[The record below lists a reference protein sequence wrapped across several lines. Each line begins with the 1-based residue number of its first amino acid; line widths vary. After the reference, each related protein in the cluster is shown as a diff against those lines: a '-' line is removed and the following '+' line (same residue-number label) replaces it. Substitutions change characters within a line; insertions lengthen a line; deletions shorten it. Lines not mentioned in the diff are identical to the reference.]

1 VALARAL
8 AIRPKILLLDEPFG
22 ALDAKVRVEL
32 RQWLRRLHDEIG
44 MTSVFVTHDQEE
56 AFELADEVVVM
67 NHGKIEQRG
76 TPDEVFEHPATP
88 FVMDFLGNV
97 NVFHGRVEKGQA
109 FWHGIPIDYPDY
121 PHAQAR
127 PARVYLRPHELD
139 IARLNGHV
147 PGDGLGGST
156 ANGSLPASVLR
167 IARSGAIAR
176 ISCRPDGSESELH
189 VDLPADTAR
198 ELAFQVGERVTI
210 TPRKVRVFLPDP
222 EYVI

>member
-1 VALARAL
+1 
-8 AIRPKILLLDEPFG
+8 
-22 ALDAKVRVEL
+22 
-32 RQWLRRLHDEIG
+32 
-44 MTSVFVTHDQEE
+44 
-56 AFELADEVVVM
+56 
-67 NHGKIEQRG
+67 
-76 TPDEVFEHPATP
+76 
-88 FVMDFLGNV
+88 V

-139 IARLNGHV
+139 IARTSIHAPNEPATNDSAGN
-147 PGDGLGGST
+147 S
-156 ANGSLPASVLR
+156 SLPASVLR
-167 IARSGAIAR
+167 IARSGPISR

-198 ELAFQVGERVTI
+198 DLALQPGERVTI

>member
-1 VALARAL
+1 
-8 AIRPKILLLDEPFG
+8 
-22 ALDAKVRVEL
+22 
-32 RQWLRRLHDEIG
+32 
-44 MTSVFVTHDQEE
+44 
-56 AFELADEVVVM
+56 M

-121 PHAQAR
+121 PHAQAS

-139 IARLNGHV
+139 IARADPSKPGGHRPNDEAV
-147 PGDGLGGST
+147 AGR
-156 ANGSLPASVLR
+156 LPASVLR

-176 ISCRPDGSESELH
+176 VSCLPDGSDTELH
-189 VDLPADTAR
+189 VDLPVETAR
-198 ELAFQVGERVTI
+198 ELSLQPGERVTI
-210 TPRKVRVFLPDP
+210 TPRKVRVLLPDP